1 MPATPFARVLGFG
14 GLAARLAVSTAFEAV
29 KRQVSR
35 EEGPPQTTLLSEKGA
50 ERVAETLCKMRGA
63 ALKLGQMLS
72 LQDEGLLPEPLAKAL
87 ERVRQGADM
96 MPRHQLYAQL
106 SRELGEDWQERLREF
121 EDTPVA
127 AASIGQV
134 HRAVTLD
141 GRTVAIKVQYPGVA
155 NSIESDLN
163 NLKTL
168 VTYMNVLPPGTWALS
183 AGWRVLVLGG
193 GRKGALPLRVFM
205 NAPHRTIYPPKP
217 HKTGLYVDEIIDV
230 AREELTRV

>member
-1 MPATPFARVLGFG
+1 LARVLGFG
-14 GLAARLAVSTAFEAV
+14 GLAARLAVSTAYEAV
-29 KRQVSR
+29 LRQVTR
-35 EEGPPQTTLLSEKGA
+35 EERAHPGTLLSEAGA

-106 SRELGEDWQERLREF
+106 SSELGEGWRARLVEF
-121 EDTPVA
+121 DDTPVA

-141 GRTVAIKVQYPGVA
+141 GRRVAIKVQYPGVA
-155 NSIESDLN
+155 DSIESDLG
-163 NLKTL
+163 NLKAL
-168 VTYMNVLPPGTWALS
+168 VTYMNVLPPG
-183 AGWRVLVLGG
+183 
-193 GRKGALPLRVFM
+193 M
-205 NAPHRTIYPPKP
+205 
-217 HKTGLYVDEIIDV
+217 
-230 AREELTRV
+230 

>member
-72 LQDEGLLPEPLAKAL
+72 LQDEGMLPEPLAKAL

-106 SRELGEDWQERLREF
+106 SRELGEDWRERLREF

-155 NSIESDLN
+155 DSIESDLN

-168 VTYMNVLPPGTWALS
+168 VTYMNVLPPGTS
-183 AGWRVLVLGG
+183 R
-193 GRKGALPLRVFM
+193 GAPLIL
-205 NAPHRTIYPPKP
+205 RT
-217 HKTGLYVDEIIDV
+217 T
-230 AREELTRV
+230 